1 MLSQSKNGY
10 KKLGLTSEKSSHF
23 FEFEIDE
30 TMLKDIQG
38 DRGSFIKY
46 VEGDLEVPKAQV
58 QHRTAIPS
66 AGVA

>member
-23 FEFEIDE
+23 FDLNWWN
-30 TMLKDIQG
+30 MLKDIQG

-46 VEGDLEVPKAQV
+46 VEGDLEVPKDKIK
-58 QHRTAIPS
+58 RKGLNPCKK
-66 AGVA
+66 

>member
-46 VEGDLEVPKAQV
+46 VEGDLEVPKDKIK
-58 QHRTAIPS
+58 RKGLNPCKK
-66 AGVA
+66 